1 MKRAFFLIL
10 SGIAGSMGLGAG
22 TVLILYLTLFENI
35 PQTKAQGI
43 NLLFSLPVAAL
54 SIFIYKKK
62 GLIVPDGLPWLIL
75 CGIVGAVVGY
85 FVLDRITPALLSKIF
100 GAILV
105 VLAVYQ
111 LFSRKKRRGKAGR

>member
-22 TVLILYLTLFENI
+22 TVLIIYLTVFENI

-54 SIFIYKKK
+54 SIIIYKKK
-62 GLIVPDGLPWLIL
+62 GLIAFDGLVRLIL
-75 CGIVGAVVGY
+75 FGVLGAVAGY
-85 FVLDRITPALLSKIF
+85 LILDHMSANLLPKIF
-100 GAILV
+100 GAVLIL
-105 VLAVYQ
+105 LALYQ
-111 LFSRKKRRGKAGR
+111 LFSGRKKSDSVRS

>member
-22 TVLILYLTLFENI
+22 TVLIIYLTVFENI

-54 SIFIYKKK
+54 SIIIYKKK
-62 GLIVPDGLPWLIL
+62 GLIAFDGLVRLIL
-75 CGIVGAVVGY
+75 FGVLGAVAGY
-85 FVLDRITPALLSKIF
+85 LILDHMSANLLSKIF
-100 GAILV
+100 GAVLIL
-105 VLAVYQ
+105 LALYQ
-111 LFSRKKRRGKAGR
+111 LFSGRKKSDSVRS

>member
-22 TVLILYLTLFENI
+22 TVLIIYLTVFENI

-54 SIFIYKKK
+54 SIIIYKKK
-62 GLIVPDGLPWLIL
+62 GLIAFDGLVRLIL
-75 CGIVGAVVGY
+75 FGVLGAVAGY
-85 FVLDRITPALLSKIF
+85 LILDHMSADLLSKIF
-100 GAILV
+100 GAVLIL
-105 VLAVYQ
+105 LALYQ
-111 LFSRKKRRGKAGR
+111 LFSGRKKSDFVRS